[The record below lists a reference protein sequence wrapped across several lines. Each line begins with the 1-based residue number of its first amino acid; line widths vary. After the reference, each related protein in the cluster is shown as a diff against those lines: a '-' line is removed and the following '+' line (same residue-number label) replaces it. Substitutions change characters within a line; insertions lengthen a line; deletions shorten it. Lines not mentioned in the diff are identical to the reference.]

1 MENDSIVITAK
12 LNVDASEALIQKDLE
27 TLEGRLKSSPLKI
40 SCVINE
46 DSISQMQSQL
56 NSLTNNL
63 TINLGNANVENAKV
77 EIIPDI
83 KKGVLEQQAKQL
95 QQELGLLFP
104 YGETEK
110 LREELKGYLNDYQK
124 AYQAENGYGEQA
136 QAHMEKIVDFANKYR
151 QEMVLINETLKAEQ
165 DRIKEIRK
173 EQQQVFITAE
183 QMVALNRE
191 AKQNGTTAQAMLN
204 SVLPNRGKGQ
214 AGWYSDINKL
224 PASGKPYYWSDFV
237 DEVNNINPFHE
248 IANGGD
254 IVQGIRDLTEFMSKS
269 FTSVDNTIEKNRAV
283 WEQWAETIKGTV
295 GEVTGRNP
303 FADFLSEF
311 EEILSYDEFER
322 MANSM
327 ENVQERVV
335 QTVNVIQQSLG
346 GNDGLSN
353 VNFRISNQAIETF
366 INELNQLD
374 VQGINIDQLRE
385 RLQSLGVTITS
396 ITPKFTQVGRS
407 GQQFLNNLTV
417 KGVDSANNIIT
428 YVENFSKKTG
438 EFTEASTKV
447 EQSFAKIRQ
456 EEERVKSETE
466 ALQKTYNDFL
476 KLQGTFDL
484 YSRKYGDNESLTS
497 QFEELHNLIQGFDNT
512 APIER
517 QRESIIR
524 IDSALKL
531 LKVDIDDINRA
542 ATQTTTNVERLYP
555 NLTFTSGDSS
565 SAILARA
572 KEQLNSYFNAEGIE
586 STASRVK
593 RAVEDASGSL
603 NRFFV
608 QVEREDGAVETLTYA
623 LNQQANAYEYLGKI
637 TREADNSTDFRHVDI
652 STQIELQTQKL
663 EKFATDVSKSSEA
676 SSVLR
681 EDIASLR
688 NELSQVGDTNAMK
701 AFLDNFD
708 IAKAKFQSLNSE
720 TKVVEASI
728 KKLDQLLNNTQFRNN
743 ANNPAVSQQ
752 RADIEA
758 LRTEYEGLLR
768 ELSNANDPQS
778 LQDINARLAELKPQ
792 FDAVVQSSTELNNS
806 LKDSDASAK
815 FAAKLNQLKNQVE
828 IFANTNRRATES
840 LRVMRDGETTFAQGF
855 QNIKDAL
862 SRENLDATGLQRLTE
877 QFRNFRGEADAAG
890 LTVSRFFQSMQS
902 QLRMVLQRWISLY
915 AVIGYIRKM
924 IDNVKELDN
933 AMINL
938 RRVTDETDAG
948 YERFLKN
955 ANELARTMKT
965 TTSSL
970 VEQAY
975 QWSKLGFSI
984 NEALELAQASTVFM
998 KVADVGQDQALSNL
1012 VTTLKAFRIEADQ
1025 TMDVVDKLDKLNNRY
1040 AVSASG
1046 LGQGLERAAST
1057 MAMSGNT
1064 LEETLAMLTGAGEI
1078 TQSLEE
1084 TGNGIKILSLR
1095 LRGMKGALEE
1105 LNEPVDDLME
1115 VSKVQTQILNLT
1127 HNQVNIF
1134 DEATQEFRST
1144 YDIMKDISDIWD
1156 SLSSTSRS
1164 NLTEILFGKQRSN
1177 IGLALIQAF
1186 QSGQV
1191 QNAFEDATDAAGTAT
1206 EEYEKMMN
1214 GIQAQFDA
1222 LKGAVQEFS
1231 NAFINSEFLKG
1242 LVNIAK
1248 DFVNL
1253 LTLITDKTSALVVVL
1268 TPLLA
1273 FLGGK
1278 YKIGIGSI
1286 VAGIR
1291 SLAVAE
1297 GEATVATG
1305 ALATAWVTLKGAI
1318 TGLAISAIIAVIT
1331 WIADKLIVTES
1342 EVKASIDDIT
1352 NSVDELATATKD
1364 LKNAQSD
1371 IENTIASYSKIAT
1384 TVADVNDRKTQL
1396 LELQNNL
1403 QDTYKDEADG
1413 IDLINGKY
1421 SEQIK
1426 KLQELAEE
1434 ERKQYEIENADKI
1447 AKARRLSALSVTD
1460 IESTETSEGTKYVRF
1475 DWKKDADRALFTLT
1489 KLNSEAIDVAKNI
1502 EGVYESYY
1510 DGTLYLSGTLEDAR
1524 NQLGLIIEN
1533 YSKFADE
1540 NDKSLEALI
1549 SRYKELGGL
1558 LEDINEVSSYIENST
1573 PKHSGWFGDIVDS
1586 NFGTEINDVLDKAFW
1601 QPFYSKL
1608 DEAQEK
1614 LKQLANPSD
1623 LSISEYDTLYRGV
1636 QNLEHELYKMA
1647 EYSESAKQIV
1657 ADLFN
1662 GFKQGISENGDHL
1675 EQFMEQFNTTL
1686 EESFKSVAE
1695 TVTNV
1700 QDALNNLAEGKGL
1713 SHNEAWKL
1721 LKEDTDGYL
1730 QSIKLVNGEY
1740 FFSQEELIKF
1750 KDAKIQASIETLKAS
1765 NEEYKQEA
1773 ENLTKQLEML
1783 KENLKVQ
1790 LGIYNLKVM
1799 QRTASQSDLKEIDKI
1814 KIDISETEASI
1825 KRCGDLWKRNNYLI
1839 EELNQN
1845 LGDTRT
1851 LSLATETELNNAIKG
1866 FENEVKAI
1874 EDTVDELNNRK
1885 DILES
1890 EKNELQNQLELLKEQ
1905 KKELEDQQKT
1915 LKDAVEKYMKRY
1927 EESLKTQLDAIKQ
1940 QKDDIKDEYD
1950 ERIKALKN
1958 ENEERDLAYKKEKA
1972 LLDLNKAKQQQ
1983 VRTYSSARG
1992 WEYGVSKEK
2001 LTEAQKNLDDVL
2013 MDEQIHALEKE
2024 RDEKVSAL
2032 EKQEKE
2038 YDKRIK
2044 AYQEYAQKYEE
2055 TTEIIENADG
2065 ELLAEQLL
2073 GADWRE
2079 KIEKQDEGLLASY
2092 KKEYSKFAD
2101 EIDRLTKNEIAD
2113 IEASIK
2119 AKEAEID
2126 KIGEEIKAYNNYK
2139 DTVKKRLDEAKEA
2152 LEEYKNSVETA
2163 KTDVANAMN
2172 GMADAFD
2179 SAENRILDKHNRII
2193 QWFNEIREAAE
2204 QLDDIAGMGAASA
2217 AAMGLH
2223 ILGSHAN
2230 GGVADYTGLAML
2242 HGSKSNPETIFNA
2255 SDSKKLYD
2263 MIHNTPNLI
2272 ASVAKQAGQIAGFSP
2287 SNIKNST
2294 NNSNISVNI
2303 GQVVANNPQELTRS
2317 LDTHLDS
2324 YFRRK
2329 LTQGYTQ

>member
-1 MENDSIVITAK
+1 MENDSIVITAGLK
-12 LNVDASEALIQKDLE
+12 FDASEALIIKQLGEIQDKYNNK
-27 TLEGRLKSSPLKI
+27 GGMQINCKI
-40 SCVINE
+40 SDESLKAI
-46 DSISQMQSQL
+46 Q
-56 NSLTNNL
+56 NSLGNL
-63 TINLGNANVENAKV
+63 TQTLNVNVNAQNIQQSINQAVKSEPVKVSVEA
-77 EIIPDI
+77 DI
-83 KKGVLEQQAKQL
+83 KKGELQKQVNAFVQKFHLTFDKGESGALKAELGEILAKYDQVKKAGNWDEMNRQWDNLTSFVENYATEIDVVSERLKEATKQSKLFISESQKSDLLNAFGGNKGAVADYLNNVIGRFKWTYNKSSGALGWDTYSTQLNDLIQTGLYNVNANSIDDVAKINTTHIVEGLKQLGNLLNQDKSLADEWYKTYSGDLEALRGMWEGLRQGVVDYLNEIRGEKQTLADMGWEDIGSSESTEKVRNYTQVLQEGLEKIASLKAQIYSEGGDTIKSVTSHFTADATGNVNGFVLAIQKSNGEVENLYHKLEETKDETGNLVREWARVRITGSDSGIDKVLDKAVKSADALSRKMNNLYAGATDQNAARPIKTEAGRNAIADAYNRAVEAVNALRNANALTFAEMDNEAKVAIDNLNNVIKMQRNAETAATKLRTKSVTEIKSEELLNLDQFVTTITDSAIPNVEHLKQEVENLRTQL
-95 QQELGLLFP
+95 QQVG
-104 YGETEK
+104 
-110 LREELKGYLNDYQK
+110 
-124 AYQAENGYGEQA
+124 AEDKQG
-136 QAHMEKIVDFANKYR
+136 
-151 QEMVLINETLKAEQ
+151 LINYLIAFSNLDEEFKTLNA
-165 DRIKEIRK
+165 
-173 EQQQVFITAE
+173 
-183 QMVALNRE
+183 E
-191 AKQNGTTAQAMLN
+191 AK
-204 SVLPNRGKGQ
+204 SVKKSLSDLDKL
-214 AGWYSDINKL
+214 AG
-224 PASGKPYYWSDFV
+224 
-237 DEVNNINPFHE
+237 
-248 IANGGD
+248 
-254 IVQGIRDLTEFMSKS
+254 
-269 FTSVDNTIEKNRAV
+269 
-283 WEQWAETIKGTV
+283 
-295 GEVTGRNP
+295 
-303 FADFLSEF
+303 
-311 EEILSYDEFER
+311 
-322 MANSM
+322 
-327 ENVQERVV
+327 
-335 QTVNVIQQSLG
+335 
-346 GNDGLSN
+346 
-353 VNFRISNQAIETF
+353 
-366 INELNQLD
+366 
-374 VQGINIDQLRE
+374 
-385 RLQSLGVTITS
+385 
-396 ITPKFTQVGRS
+396 
-407 GQQFLNNLTV
+407 
-417 KGVDSANNIIT
+417 
-428 YVENFSKKTG
+428 
-438 EFTEASTKV
+438 
-447 EQSFAKIRQ
+447 
-456 EEERVKSETE
+456 
-466 ALQKTYNDFL
+466 
-476 KLQGTFDL
+476 
-484 YSRKYGDNESLTS
+484 
-497 QFEELHNLIQGFDNT
+497 
-512 APIER
+512 
-517 QRESIIR
+517 
-524 IDSALKL
+524 
-531 LKVDIDDINRA
+531 
-542 ATQTTTNVERLYP
+542 
-555 NLTFTSGDSS
+555 
-565 SAILARA
+565 
-572 KEQLNSYFNAEGIE
+572 
-586 STASRVK
+586 
-593 RAVEDASGSL
+593 
-603 NRFFV
+603 
-608 QVEREDGAVETLTYA
+608 
-623 LNQQANAYEYLGKI
+623 
-637 TREADNSTDFRHVDI
+637 
-652 STQIELQTQKL
+652 
-663 EKFATDVSKSSEA
+663 
-676 SSVLR
+676 
-681 EDIASLR
+681 
-688 NELSQVGDTNAMK
+688 
-701 AFLDNFD
+701 
-708 IAKAKFQSLNSE
+708 
-720 TKVVEASI
+720 
-728 KKLDQLLNNTQFRNN
+728 NTQFKNN
-743 ANNPAVSQQ
+743 ATNESVMAQQ
-752 RADIEA
+752 ADIEA
-758 LRTEYEGLLR
+758 LRNKYLALFEEIGKANTPQALQAISTQ
-768 ELSNANDPQS
+768 LS
-778 LQDINARLAELKPQ
+778 ELKPE
-792 FDAVVQSSTELNNS
+792 FDSVTQSAVQLQNT
-806 LKDSDASAK
+806 LKADDSEAK
-815 FAAKLNQLKNQVE
+815 LAAKINNLKNQVE

-855 QNIKDAL
+855 QNIRDAL
-862 SRENLDATGLQRLTE
+862 SRGNLDATGLQRLKE
-877 QFRNFRGEADAAG
+877 QFQNFRGEADAAG

-975 QWSKLGFSI
+975 QWSKLGYSI

-1318 TGLAISAIIAVIT
+1318 TGLAISAIIAAIT

-1352 NSVDELATATKD
+1352 NSIDELATATKD

-1413 IDLINGKY
+1413 IDLVNGKY

-1447 AKARRLSALSVTD
+1447 AKARRLSTLSVTD

-1489 KLNSEAIDVAKNI
+1489 KLNDEAIDVAKNI

-1549 SRYKELGGL
+1549 SRYKELSGL
-1558 LEDINEVSSYIENST
+1558 LEDIKEASPY
-1573 PKHSGWFGDIVDS
+1573 
-1586 NFGTEINDVLDKAFW
+1586 INDTESKPFFTGVFDGLANAMNQAVEDVKM
-1601 QPFYSKL
+1601 QPFYDKL

-1623 LSISEYDTLYRGV
+1623 LTIAEYDTLYRDV

-1647 EYSESAKQIV
+1647 GDSETSRQAV

-1799 QRTASQSDLKEIDKI
+1799 QRTASQSDLKEINKI

-1890 EKNELQNQLELLKEQ
+1890 EKDELQNQLELLKEQ
-1905 KKELEDQQKT
+1905 KKALEDQQKS

-1992 WEYGVSKEK
+1992 WEYRVSKEK

-2013 MDEQIHALEKE
+2013 MDEQINALEKE

-2065 ELLAEQLL
+2065 ELLTEQLL

-2152 LEEYKNSVETA
+2152 LEEYKNSVENA
-2163 KTDVANAMN
+2163 KTDVSNAMN

-2179 SAENRILDKHNRII
+2179 SAENRMWDKHNRII

-2263 MIHNTPNLI
+2263 MIHNTPSLI

-2287 SNIKNST
+2287 SNIKNNT

-2303 GQVVANNPQELTRS
+2303 GQVVANNPQELTRN

>member
-1 MENDSIVITAK
+1 
-12 LNVDASEALIQKDLE
+12 
-27 TLEGRLKSSPLKI
+27 
-40 SCVINE
+40 
-46 DSISQMQSQL
+46 
-56 NSLTNNL
+56 
-63 TINLGNANVENAKV
+63 
-77 EIIPDI
+77 
-83 KKGVLEQQAKQL
+83 
-95 QQELGLLFP
+95 
-104 YGETEK
+104 
-110 LREELKGYLNDYQK
+110 
-124 AYQAENGYGEQA
+124 
-136 QAHMEKIVDFANKYR
+136 
-151 QEMVLINETLKAEQ
+151 
-165 DRIKEIRK
+165 
-173 EQQQVFITAE
+173 
-183 QMVALNRE
+183 
-191 AKQNGTTAQAMLN
+191 
-204 SVLPNRGKGQ
+204 
-214 AGWYSDINKL
+214 
-224 PASGKPYYWSDFV
+224 
-237 DEVNNINPFHE
+237 
-248 IANGGD
+248 
-254 IVQGIRDLTEFMSKS
+254 MSKS

-283 WEQWAETIKGTV
+283 WEQWAETIRGAV
-295 GEVTGRNP
+295 GEITGRNP
-303 FADFLSEF
+303 FADFFSEF
-311 EEILSYDEFER
+311 VDITGETQNF
-322 MANSM
+322 ANSI

-466 ALQKTYNDFL
+466 ALQKAYNDFL
-476 KLQGTFDL
+476 KLEGTFKL
-484 YSRKYGDNESLTS
+484 YGKKYGGDESLRS
-497 QFEELHNLIQGFDNT
+497 QFDELQILIDSFKNT
-512 APIER
+512 DPIEK

-524 IDSALKL
+524 IDSALKI
-531 LKVDIDDINRA
+531 LKVDIDEINK
-542 ATQTTTNVERLYP
+542 ATTRTVPNVENIYP
-555 NLTFTSGDSS
+555 NISFTRGDSS
-565 SAILARA
+565 ASILANA
-572 KEQLNSYFNAEGIE
+572 KEQLNAYFNENQI
-586 STASRVK
+586 SNSASRIK
-593 RAVEDASGSL
+593 RAVEDATGSL
-603 NRFFV
+603 NKFYV
-608 QVEREDGAVETLTYA
+608 QIEREDGAVETVTYA
-623 LNQQANAYEYLGKI
+623 LNKQANAYEYLSKI

-652 STQIELQTQKL
+652 STQIELQAQKL
-663 EKFATDVSKSSEA
+663 EKFATDVGKSSEA
-676 SSVLR
+676 SGILR
-681 EDIASLR
+681 EDIANLR

-778 LQDINARLAELKPQ
+778 LQNINARLAELKPQ
-792 FDAVVQSSTELNNS
+792 FDAVVQSSNELNNS
-806 LKDSDASAK
+806 LKDNDASAK
-815 FAAKLNQLKNQVE
+815 FSAKLNNLKNQVD

-840 LRVMRDGETTFAQGF
+840 LRLMRDGETTFAQGF
-855 QNIKDAL
+855 QNIRDAL
-862 SRENLDATGLQRLTE
+862 NSGNFDATGLQRLRE
-877 QFRNFRGEADAAG
+877 QFQNFRGEADAAG

-915 AVIGYIRKM
+915 AVIGYIRKI

-948 YERFLKN
+948 YERFLQN
-955 ANELARTMKT
+955 ANELARVMKT

-975 QWSKLGFSI
+975 QWSKLGYSI
-984 NEALELAQASTVFM
+984 NEALDLAQASTVFM

-1040 AVSASG
+1040 AVSAAG

-1191 QNAFEDATDAAGTAT
+1191 QNAFKDATNAAGTAT
-1206 EEYEKMMN
+1206 EEYEKMMS

-1231 NAFINSEFLKG
+1231 NAFINSEFIKWFAKSGTNILK
-1242 LVNIAK
+1242 
-1248 DFVNL
+1248 F
-1253 LTLITDKTSALVVVL
+1253 LTLITDKTSSLVIIL

-1278 YKIGIGSI
+1278 YKIGIKSI
-1286 VAGIR
+1286 VAGLK
-1291 SLAVAE
+1291 SLVVAE
-1297 GEATVATG
+1297 EEATVETG
-1305 ALATAWVTLKGAI
+1305 ALSTALATVKGVI
-1318 TGLAISAIIAVIT
+1318 TGLGISALIGGII
-1331 WIADKLIVTES
+1331 WLADKLIVTDAEMQS
-1342 EVKASIDDIT
+1342 SIEEVT
-1352 NSVDELATATKD
+1352 NAVSELAEATEN
-1364 LKNAQSD
+1364 LKKSQTD
-1371 IENTIASYSKIAT
+1371 IENTMASYAKVAT
-1384 TVADVNDRKTQL
+1384 TVGDVNERKTQL
-1396 LELQNNL
+1396 LELQNHL
-1403 QDTYKDEADG
+1403 QDTYKDEADE
-1413 IDLINGKY
+1413 IDLVNGKY

-1426 KLQELAEE
+1426 KLKQLAEE

-1447 AKARRLSALSVTD
+1447 ARAKRLAALNVEAPSLEAYSNNPTAPN
-1460 IESTETSEGTKYVRF
+1460 GYF
-1475 DWKKDADRALFTLT
+1475 DRDNDKKGERALFTL
-1489 KLNSEAIDVAKNI
+1489 KGLNREALLAATHI
-1502 EGVYESYY
+1502 EGVYRAADFS
-1510 DGTLYLSGTLEDAR
+1510 GVYLSGTLEDAR
-1524 NQLGLIIEN
+1524 NQLKLIIEN
-1533 YSKFADE
+1533 YSKLGDTDSKVLSKLTF
-1540 NDKSLEALI
+1540 
-1549 SRYKELGGL
+1549 RYKELNDALNDIKEVAPYIKDIEPQGLFGGL
-1558 LEDINEVSSYIENST
+1558 FGKISDSLNQAVEDIT
-1573 PKHSGWFGDIVDS
+1573 TK
-1586 NFGTEINDVLDKAFW
+1586 
-1601 QPFYSKL
+1601 PFYDKL

-1623 LSISEYDTLYRGV
+1623 LTIAEYDTLYRDV
-1636 QNLEHELYKMA
+1636 QKLEGELYKMA
-1647 EYSESAKQIV
+1647 GDSEDSKQAV

-1675 EQFMEQFNTTL
+1675 EQFIEQFNTTL
-1686 EESFKSVAE
+1686 EESFKEVAE

-1700 QDALNNLAEGKGL
+1700 QEALNKVAEGKGL
-1713 SHNEAWKL
+1713 SHSEAWKL
-1721 LKEDTDGYL
+1721 LKEDTEGYL
-1730 QSIKLVNGEY
+1730 KTIKLVNGEY
-1740 FFSQEELIKF
+1740 YLSQEELIKF
-1750 KDAKIQASIETLKAS
+1750 KDAKINASIEELKAS
-1765 NEEYKQEA
+1765 NEQYMQER
-1773 ENLTKQLEML
+1773 ENLQKQLNTQRGQL
-1783 KENLKVQ
+1783 KLSKEQLKIDI
-1790 LGIYNLKVM
+1790 LRGKIN
-1799 QRTASQSDLKEIDKI
+1799 SQSDAEYANKLIKDAEIA
-1814 KIDISETEASI
+1814 ISETEVSI
-1825 KRCGDLWKRNNYLI
+1825 KRCGDLWLRNNYLI

-1851 LSLATETELNNAIKG
+1851 MSFAVETELNNTVKLY
-1866 FENEVKAI
+1866 EDEVKNIEKAI
-1874 EDTVDELNNRK
+1874 DELNSRK
-1885 DILES
+1885 DTLES
-1890 EKNELQNQLELLKEQ
+1890 EKKVLQDQLDILNEQ
-1905 KKELEDQQKT
+1905 KKTLEDQQKSF
-1915 LKDAVEKYMKRY
+1915 KKAVDDYLKRY
-1927 EESLKTQLDAIKQ
+1927 EESLKSQLDEIKQ
-1940 QKDDIKDEYD
+1940 QKEDVKDAYD
-1950 ERIKALKN
+1950 ERIKALKS

-2001 LTEAQKNLDDVL
+2001 LVEAQKNLDDVL
-2013 MDEQIHALEKE
+2013 VDEQIKALEKE
-2024 RDEKVSAL
+2024 RDEKVNAL
-2032 EKQEKE
+2032 EKQEKAYE
-2038 YDKRIK
+2038 KDIK
-2044 AYQEYAQKYEE
+2044 SYQEYARLYEE
-2055 TTEIIENADG
+2055 TTEIIENADA
-2065 ELLAEQLL
+2065 ELLAGQLL
-2073 GADWRE
+2073 GSDWRE
-2079 KIEKQDEGLLASY
+2079 KIERKDEGLLNIY
-2092 KKEYSKFAD
+2092 KQKYGEYTTKIAD
-2101 EIDRLTKNEIAD
+2101 LTKND
-2113 IEASIK
+2113 IKTLEDRIK
-2119 AKEAEID
+2119 AKQAEID
-2126 KIGEEIKAYNNYK
+2126 KTDEQIKAYNNYK
-2139 DTVKKRLDEAKEA
+2139 STVQNNLNEAKTA
-2152 LEEYKNSVETA
+2152 LENYKNDFTNYCNDMA
-2163 KTDVANAMN
+2163 KGFEDM
-2172 GMADAFD
+2172 
-2179 SAENRILDKHNRII
+2179 EHRIWLNHFKII
-2193 QWFNEIREAAE
+2193 DWIREIVNAANE
-2204 QLDDIAGMGAASA
+2204 LDNKAGIGLAAGALRGLDIY
-2217 AAMGLH
+2217 
-2223 ILGSHAN
+2223 GSHAK

-2242 HGSKSNPETIFNA
+2242 HGTKQRAETIFNA
-2255 SDSKKLYD
+2255 ADSKKLYD
-2263 MIHNTPNLI
+2263 LVHGTPSLI
-2272 ASVAKQAGQIAGFSP
+2272 ANIAKQAGQIAGF
-2287 SNIKNST
+2287 NST
-2294 NNSNISVNI
+2294 KVSNTNANSINVNI
-2303 GQVVANNPQELTRS
+2303 GQVVANNPQELTRN

-2329 LTQGYTQ
+2329 LRQIFIRMVQH